1 MPQELGRSERI
12 QRTKTEVPGG
22 AAGHFAPRS
31 RFVPRPGFGAVLL
44 LILAQLV
51 FRLAAPDEEW
61 ANFVSVV
68 LQAAILGTAMIAF
81 SVMAVPLLYLWQLF
95 VAAYEA
101 DQELRDELDGL
112 KSRAQY
118 ADGRPPRRLRGL
130 VD

>member
-1 MPQELGRSERI
+1 MLDYFKRLSRPALTGTLDLVGWGQAGPDWFRIYFAIAVVMTSGILG
-12 QRTKTEVPGG
+12 
-22 AAGHFAPRS
+22 
-31 RFVPRPGFGAVLL
+31 
-44 LILAQLV
+44 LV
-51 FRLAAPDEEW
+51 ATALDRVF
-61 ANFVSVV
+61 
-68 LQAAILGTAMIAF
+68 LGTAMIAF